1 MASYLDNIPSFNEYV
16 EQRPQDEMLK
26 VGLFKQQ
33 RYEEGVQRIQKS
45 IDNIA
50 GLDVVRDVD
59 KQYLQSKLNS
69 LGSQLSGVAGGD
81 FSNFQLVNT
90 VDGMT
95 NQLVKDPN
103 ILNAV
108 GSAAKYRKQLENQEK
123 INVDGKGSQ
132 SNDWDF
138 NRRVQ
143 QWYDG
148 GLDASFN
155 AQFKP
160 YVDYNEQAMKIV
172 KALASDSVENDVY
185 MGKDKNGRTVIYDA
199 VTKTKVEGITADKIQ
214 TALSAGLTSDAFAQ
228 MGIDGEFQYS
238 NQDDEMFSQNVN
250 ESYSSTFNALLEERT
265 SLEGLMTSASTAQKK
280 IQIQNQIDALDA
292 QTNLLKEEYDNV
304 SSTFTNG
311 DVDSAKARLFSTNW
325 MRDFSNSMS
334 SQNVS
339 QTIHT
344 NPYKTVQLK
353 QMQMQQ
359 TAAIANAKYLQTEKY
374 NKSRLEIENA
384 KLKLLKDPYGGVSQ
398 SNPGELSSAEIIA
411 TAEVSISDDGQL
423 VKRLKS
429 DLLTKYNYTEAQL
442 LEMQNKLNTTP
453 AGLAPDIRQD
463 LIEIQKI
470 ERRKE
475 SNDNLLTQIRNEA
488 ELLNP
493 DLTGDGGTFTLS
505 KYNYT
510 NAEASDLYKQF
521 ALDYVDNIYQDSLL
535 LFFMV
540 PGSTNEI
547 TDESYAKAKKDL
559 TPKEFNL
566 FKLFYTDEQDANN
579 PLEWNDPYDTNYFN
593 PQEKRDIDSNI
604 RSFYLKTRDVLEEL
618 DEKRNEYISDELAK
632 TTLVPQAVSYQIPL
646 TNTAEKASFA
656 SALLGIAND
665 RESLDEDLADEIR
678 TIANDITIANLITQS
693 QEGGDYQLT
702 IVGDTGLGSNPNTKT
717 ISLSEA
723 QYEEL
728 FQGRFDKSP
737 QIQFFDDNYL
747 GPMLNTIPPLI
758 RDDSSP
764 SGWRKNSQRFWTTA
778 KDGQY
783 TTTLENA
790 GLSGQADFPNT
801 QYYNV
806 SGNLVSE
813 TNPKSLETTYRLILN
828 IYDPVIDEY
837 IVNLM
842 PNMIIRKEQV
852 GPTLQTITDEVIYQ
866 ILNGADA
873 QFTNE
878 KFNELKRAA
887 EGNQNGTN

>member
-1 MASYLDNIPSFNEYV
+1 MASYLDNIPTFNEYV

-59 KQYLQSKLNS
+59 KKYLQSKLNS

-148 GLDASFN
+148 GLEDSFN

-160 YVDYNEQAMKIV
+160 YVNYNEEAMKIV
-172 KALASDSVENDVY
+172 KALASDSTENDVY

-199 VTKTKVEGITADKIQ
+199 ITRTKIEGITPDKIQ
-214 TALSAGLTSDAFAQ
+214 TALSAGLTPDAFAQ

-238 NQDDEMFSQNVN
+238 NQDDEIFSQNVN
-250 ESYSSTFNALLEERT
+250 ESYSSTFNALLEERN
-265 SLEGLMTSASTAQKK
+265 SLESLMSKTSTAEKK

-339 QTIHT
+339 QTIQT
-344 NPYKTVQLK
+344 NPFKTVQLK

-359 TAAIANAKYLQTEKY
+359 AAAQFNAKYQQTEKY
-374 NKSRLEIENA
+374 NKSRLKIEQA
-384 KLKLLKDPYGGVSQ
+384 KLDLVKDPYGGVSQ
-398 SNPGELSSAEIIA
+398 SNPGELSPAEIIA
-411 TAEVSISDDGQL
+411 RAEVNISNDE
-423 VKRLKS
+423 K
-429 DLLTKYNYTEAQL
+429 LLETRTSNVLSKYNITPDELSNMMIL
-442 LEMQNKLNTTP
+442 LDSNP
-453 AGLAPDIRQD
+453 ASLRSDIKQD
-463 LIEIQKI
+463 LIQIQKLYKKNTNSQNVI
-470 ERRKE
+470 TQLRDE
-475 SNDNLLTQIRNEA
+475 SKLLS
-488 ELLNP
+488 P
-493 DLTGDGGTFTLS
+493 DPRGDGGTLTLDE
-505 KYNYT
+505 YNYT
-510 NAEASDLYKQF
+510 TAEASDLYKQF
-521 ALDYVDNIYQDSLL
+521 AVDYMDDVYVDSLPMI
-535 LFFMV
+535 FMN
-540 PGSTNEI
+540 PGSTNKI
-547 TDESYAKAKKDL
+547 TDESYALAEQEL

-566 FKLFYTDEQDANN
+566 FKLFYIEEQDANN
-579 PLEWNDPYDTNYFN
+579 PFEFNDPYDVNYVN
-593 PQEKRDIDSNI
+593 PQDKRDIDNNI
-604 RSFYLKTRDVLEEL
+604 RDYMIDTRGIMERVNEE
-618 DEKRNEYISDELAK
+618 RNQYISDELAK
-632 TTLVPQAVSYQIPL
+632 TTIIPQAVSYQVPL
-646 TNTAEKASFA
+646 TNTAEKSSFS

-665 RESLDEDLADEIR
+665 RQSLDADFANKIR
-678 TIANDITIANLITQS
+678 TIANDISIANVITQS
-693 QEGGDYQLT
+693 LEGGDYQLT
-702 IVGDTGLGSNPNTKT
+702 IVGDGGGPGTVPNKET

-737 QIQFFDDNYL
+737 EVQFFDDNYL
-747 GPMLNTIPPLI
+747 NPMLNTVMPLI
-758 RDDSSP
+758 PNPNSP
-764 SGWRKNSQRFWTTA
+764 SGYSKDNQTFWTTA
-778 KDGQY
+778 TDGQY
-783 TTTLENA
+783 ETTAENA

-801 QYYNV
+801 QYYGV
-806 SGNLVSE
+806 SGNLVSDN
-813 TNPKSLETTYRLILN
+813 NPKSLETTYKLILN
-828 IYDPVIDEY
+828 IYDPVTDKLIPS
-837 IVNLM
+837 IM
-842 PNMIIRKEQV
+842 PEMIIRKEQV

-866 ILNGADA
+866 ILNGTDA

-878 KFNELKRAA
+878 KFNELKKAA
-887 EGNQNGTN
+887 EGNQN